1 MQNTT
6 RKTYSG
12 VNCILVWF
20 PAKIMVN
27 DVPSTRLLRETTQ
40 VFVFAKPTKAS
51 WEYATFHSA
60 YPSLIIDME
69 NHCFFSLIH
78 ILRRPLT

>member
-51 WEYATFHSA
+51 WEYATFYSA
-60 YPSLIIDME
+60 YCLPFFDHRHGKPL
-69 NHCFFSLIH
+69 FFSL
-78 ILRRPLT
+78 